1 MRAKVILLS
10 ACLLAGSAFAAQV
23 KDVQFA
29 CGKKS
34 CDVTFKFASSKGLP
48 GYFQKYDAKNAK
60 WTVAFAASEFALG
73 EGEFE
78 IDAASALLRGV
89 KVFKESGKQGELL
102 KFEWSVGGSVNS
114 DQNPVKLAGADF
126 KISFGAEKAK
136 AWKLSA
142 VAAAKAKA
150 DKQAALAAEKEAK
163 KLAAEEKKAALLAEK
178 EAKLQAAKDKK
189 AADLEAKKLAAEE
202 KKAALAAEK
211 EAKKLAAEEKKAA
224 LQAEKERL
232 AAEKQKAI
240 DERNAVVSGKKAKE
254 EAAEPKKDEN
264 FVSALIEN
272 VKEMTAV
279 TGLGLDQFEL
289 KLNKPITGDIVSYDE
304 RTSAV
309 TVAAVGPAKSPVFTV
324 NSDCFVKSLTWKQ
337 DGLKIALKK
346 GVVPKVLVRDGAL
359 ILQSREAT
367 PTNGFSYWKALP
379 TGVSQTRRWRNQ
391 ADEIPAS
398 LDAFAAR
405 YEADSKKLVSAS
417 QAFYLTPVARELFV
431 VDEEIDLFSEASE
444 NSTIIDRLSFGDK
457 LESIQIMGVFHK
469 VQHGSRVGYVHK
481 RSVSFRDE
489 LSAMQTERLKQL
501 AMASGDSLGGAAN
514 TRFASLMNEDR
525 VTYSSYGR
533 RDPFIEVKGLVE
545 EGINVDQM
553 ELVGIIWEAED
564 PIAILAESKNPSMSY
579 TLKEGDKVLNGKVL
593 KITRTDV
600 LFLIQEFGVS
610 RRYSMRLPDAAASA
624 GGGK

>member
-1 MRAKVILLS
+1 MKVKLVLLS
-10 ACLLAGSAFAAQV
+10 ACLLAGSAVAAQV

-34 CDVTFKFASSKGLP
+34 CDVTFKFASDKGLP
-48 GYFQKYDAKNAK
+48 GYFQKYDAKTSK
-60 WTVAFAASEFALG
+60 WTVAFAASDFAVG
-73 EGEFE
+73 EGEFQ
-78 IDAASALLRGV
+78 IDDSSDLLRGV
-89 KVFKESGKQGELL
+89 RVFKESGKQGELL
-102 KFEWSVGGSVNS
+102 KFEWSVGSLVNS

-126 KISFGAEKAK
+126 KISFEPAKAK
-136 AWKLSA
+136 AWKLST

-150 DKQAALAAEKEAK
+150 DKNAALAAEKEAK

-178 EAKLQAAKDKK
+178 EAKLQEAQDKK
-189 AADLEAKKLAAEE
+189 
-202 KKAALAAEK
+202 AAEK
-211 EAKKLAAEEKKAA
+211 EAKRLAAEEKKAA

-254 EAAEPKKDEN
+254 EAEAKTDEKV
-264 FVSALIEN
+264 VSALIEN

-289 KLNKPITGDIVSYDE
+289 RLNKPITSDIVSYDE
-304 RTSAV
+304 RSSSV
-309 TVAAVGPAKSPVFTV
+309 TVAAVGPAKSPAFTV

-337 DGLKIALKK
+337 DGLKISLRK
-346 GVVPKVLVRDGAL
+346 GVVPKLLVRDGAL

-367 PTNGFSYWKALP
+367 PTNGFSFWKALP

-391 ADEIPAS
+391 VDEIPAS

-431 VDEEIDLFSEASE
+431 VDEEIEFYSEPNE
-444 NSTIIDRLSFGDK
+444 NSTILNRLSFGDK
-457 LESIQIMGVFHK
+457 LESIQVMGAFHK
-469 VQHGSRVGYVHK
+469 VQHGSQVGFVHK

-501 AMASGDSLGGAAN
+501 AMANGDSLG
-514 TRFASLMNEDR
+514 TTSFKFSSLMDEDR
-525 VTYSSYGR
+525 VIYSSYGR
-533 RDPFIEVKGLVE
+533 RDPFIEVKGLAE

-564 PIAILAESKNPSMSY
+564 PIAILAEAKNPSMSY
-579 TLKEGDKVLNGKVL
+579 TVKEGDKVLNGKVL
-593 KITRTDV
+593 KITRSDV

-610 RRYSMRLPDAAASA
+610 RRYSMRLPDAAATT